1 MKLVVVSGLSGAGKS
16 VAMHALEDL
25 GFYCVDNLPVRLLP
39 AFASEL
45 EGSDHPTYERV
56 AVAIDARNPAE
67 TLKEAPATIADL
79 RTRGLLRELLFL
91 EAGDQ
96 NLIRRFS
103 ETRRKHPLTREN
115 VSLGEAIARE
125 RTLLEPV
132 RAVADV
138 CIDTSHTHLHQLRD
152 VIRQRFEQGPQ
163 RRLTLLFHSFG
174 YKHGVPA
181 DADIVF
187 DARCL
192 PNPHWIP
199 HLRPLDGRAAAVATF
214 LGSEPLVNA
223 MFDSVREFLE
233 RWIPA
238 FEAENRTYL
247 TVAIGCTG
255 GQHRSVYLVE
265 RLAAWFRDQHGSHVL
280 VRHREVRDANPLTAA
295 PEVQAPSAS

>member
-25 GFYCVDNLPVRLLP
+25 GFYCVDNLPVRLLL
-39 AFASEL
+39 AFAAETDSSE
-45 EGSDHPTYERV
+45 HPAYRRT

-67 TLKEAPATIADL
+67 SLRELPAIIADL
-79 RTRGLLRELLFL
+79 RERGLLSELLFL
-91 EAGDQ
+91 EAGDD
-96 NLIRRFS
+96 NLIRRYS
-103 ETRRKHPLTREN
+103 ETRRKHPLTESD
-115 VSLGEAIARE
+115 VSLAEAINHE
-125 RTLLEPV
+125 RTLMEPV
-132 RAVADV
+132 RNCADA

-152 VIRQRFEQGPQ
+152 LIRQRFEQGPRQ
-163 RRLTLLFHSFG
+163 RMALLFHSFG

-192 PNPHWIP
+192 PNPHWVP
-199 HLRPLDGRAAAVATF
+199 HLRPLDGRDTAVAEF
-214 LGSEPLVNA
+214 LAGEPLVA
-223 MFDSVREFLE
+223 KMFDSISGYLE
-233 RWIPA
+233 TWVPC

-265 RLAAWFRDQHGSHVL
+265 RLAAHFRSARTSVL
-280 VRHREVRDANPLTAA
+280 VRHREIAGRETHAGRVAQS
-295 PEVQAPSAS
+295 V